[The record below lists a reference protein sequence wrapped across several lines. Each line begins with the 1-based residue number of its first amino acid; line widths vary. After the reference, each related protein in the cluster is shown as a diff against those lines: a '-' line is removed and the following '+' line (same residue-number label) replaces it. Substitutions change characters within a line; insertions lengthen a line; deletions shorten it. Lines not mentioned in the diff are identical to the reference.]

1 MQRACDAEA
10 AAWGADGAFAKA
22 VAENLY
28 KLMAYKDEYEV
39 ARLLLL
45 DSERAR
51 LAATF
56 GPDARVTWNLHP
68 TFLRRMGF
76 AKKVALGPWF
86 APALRALRALK
97 GLRGTAFDLFGRAHL
112 RKIER
117 ALVGEYRDMI
127 ARATPALSS
136 HYATAIKLAEAAD
149 AVRGYEDVK
158 LGNIDAFRA
167 EAARLLEALEGA
179 PDSRKAA

>member
-1 MQRACDAEA
+1 
-10 AAWGADGAFAKA
+10 
-22 VAENLY
+22 
-28 KLMAYKDEYEV
+28 
-39 ARLLLL
+39 
-45 DSERAR
+45 
-51 LAATF
+51 
-56 GPDARVTWNLHP
+56 
-68 TFLRRMGF
+68 
-76 AKKVALGPWF
+76 
-86 APALRALRALK
+86 
-97 GLRGTAFDLFGRAHL
+97 
-112 RKIER
+112 
-117 ALVGEYRDMI
+117 MI